1 MTALAPFFADA
12 STIENRNFKLSM
24 IGDLDDDLIVLKSNT
39 KETVIT
45 DIHQM
50 HNSSGI
56 FSYDGN
62 AYKIEHNPGF
72 INFTKDF
79 TINENEIYVVCL
91 ANERDDA
98 GLPID
103 KRFRTHFKNE
113 KFLFNNQILL
123 KALMPEYDSVPNYPL
138 WFNEGDYPVIQ
149 KFDKNG
155 NTYNY
160 YNLHENSVVQVG
172 IILPKSADIG
182 IMLFNS
188 NNELKY
194 SYKEKVNSTCKYLE
208 SEELKNCD
216 LKSHPFTEVNNILN
230 LDINNQIENDEYL
243 THMII
248 TYKGKQHNIKFPY
261 PFMYPNLIAGVS
273 VS

>member
-79 TINENEIYVVCL
+79 TINDNEIYVVCL

-103 KRFRTHFKNE
+103 NRFRTHFKNE

-123 KALMPEYDSVPNYPL
+123 KAVFL
-138 WFNEGDYPVIQ
+138 
-149 KFDKNG
+149 
-155 NTYNY
+155 
-160 YNLHENSVVQVG
+160 
-172 IILPKSADIG
+172 
-182 IMLFNS
+182 
-188 NNELKY
+188 
-194 SYKEKVNSTCKYLE
+194 VN
-208 SEELKNCD
+208 
-216 LKSHPFTEVNNILN
+216 FV
-230 LDINNQIENDEYL
+230 
-243 THMII
+243 
-248 TYKGKQHNIKFPY
+248 
-261 PFMYPNLIAGVS
+261 
-273 VS
+273 